1 MYFWYGY
8 RYIITILINLDKY
21 FKFYVCCSYIQYW
34 LIMHVSSDQRR
45 EYDVEIQKRSQGKEI
60 STNKVG
66 KEKLGW

>member
-1 MYFWYGY
+1 
-8 RYIITILINLDKY
+8 
-21 FKFYVCCSYIQYW
+21 
-34 LIMHVSSDQRR
+34 MHVSSDQKR